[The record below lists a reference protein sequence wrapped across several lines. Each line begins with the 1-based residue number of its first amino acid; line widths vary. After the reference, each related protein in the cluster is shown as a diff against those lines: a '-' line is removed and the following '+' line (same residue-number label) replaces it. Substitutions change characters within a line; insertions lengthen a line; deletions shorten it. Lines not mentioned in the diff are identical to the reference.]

1 MGPESKP
8 AMATWLLGGGLMG
21 VGTVEHCPRGSHYW
35 SESEPHSGYRTRMLA
50 WGWSSKGE
58 VLAQSA

>member
-1 MGPESKP
+1 MGPGSKP

-21 VGTVEHCPRGSHYW
+21 VGTVKLCPRGSHYW
-35 SESEPHSGYRTRMLA
+35 SESESHSGYRTRMLA
-50 WGWSSKGE
+50 WGWSLNGE